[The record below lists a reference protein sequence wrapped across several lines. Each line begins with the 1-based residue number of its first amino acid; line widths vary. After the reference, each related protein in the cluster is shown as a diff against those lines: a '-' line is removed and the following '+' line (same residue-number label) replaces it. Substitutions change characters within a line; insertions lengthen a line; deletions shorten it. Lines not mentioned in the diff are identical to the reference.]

1 MRKVGDFKLEK
12 EALVFWSFLSKEKI
26 DSSLEEKEGEEGY
39 EIWISDEDQIN
50 QASFHYQEF
59 LKNHDDPKFK
69 VKLKDKRKPESL
81 SASKKSG
88 FKQYNLSDKWRS
100 QEKSPGV
107 VTLALIITSVAVFL
121 ISGMGQNTDFISL
134 FLISSRDDGQLTE
147 FFAGEIWRVFTPI
160 FFHGTP
166 NSLSSSLL
174 HILFNMYW
182 LHQFGGQIERLKGQ
196 KFFITFLV
204 ITTLV
209 SNLLQYFINGPFFVG
224 MSGVVYGLFGY
235 IWVKTRLDPADG
247 FQLDPFVAAVLFAF
261 FLLGFSGLG
270 VFGGIANWAHAGGLI
285 VGLAWG
291 YGSAFKWNLGGKK
304 N

>member
-50 QASFHYQEF
+50 EASFHYQEF

-81 SASKKSG
+81 PESKKSG
-88 FKQYNLSDKWRS
+88 FKQYNLGNKWRS

-121 ISGMGQNTDFISL
+121 ISGMGKNTQVIGPFFISEEINGGL
-134 FLISSRDDGQLTE
+134 DEIISGQFWRLI
-147 FFAGEIWRVFTPI
+147 TPI
-160 FFHGTP
+160 FLHF
-166 NSLSSSLL
+166 NLL
-174 HILFNMYW
+174 HILFNCMW
-182 LHQFGGQIERLKGQ
+182 LHSLGSQIEKKKGT
-196 KFFITFLV
+196 KFFITFILCTA
-204 ITTLV
+204 IV
-209 SNLLQYFINGPFFVG
+209 SNLSQFLITGPAFGG

-235 IWVKTRLDPADG
+235 VWIKSRLDPGDG
-247 FQLDPFVAAVLFAF
+247 FYIDPVIAMIMLGF
-261 FLLGFSGLG
+261 FLVCFTGA
-270 VFGGIANWAHAGGLI
+270 FGGVANWSHAGGLM
-285 VGLAWG
+285 VGLGWG

>member
-50 QASFHYQEF
+50 EASFHYQEF

-81 SASKKSG
+81 PESKKSG
-88 FKQYNLSDKWRS
+88 FKQYNLGNKWRS

-121 ISGMGQNTDFISL
+121 ISGMGKNTQVIGPFFISEEINGGL
-134 FLISSRDDGQLTE
+134 DEIISGQFWRLI
-147 FFAGEIWRVFTPI
+147 TPI
-160 FFHGTP
+160 FLHF
-166 NSLSSSLL
+166 NLL
-174 HILFNMYW
+174 HILFNCMW
-182 LHQFGGQIERLKGQ
+182 LHSLGSQIEKKKGT
-196 KFFITFLV
+196 KFFITFILCTA
-204 ITTLV
+204 IV
-209 SNLLQYFINGPFFVG
+209 SNLSQFLITGPAFGG

-235 IWVKTRLDPADG
+235 VWIKSRLDPGDG
-247 FQLDPFVAAVLFAF
+247 FYIDPVVAMIMLGF
-261 FLLGFSGLG
+261 FLVCFTGA
-270 VFGGIANWAHAGGLI
+270 FGGVANWAHAGGLI
-285 VGLAWG
+285 VGLSWG

>member
-50 QASFHYQEF
+50 EASFHYQEF

-81 SASKKSG
+81 PESKKSG
-88 FKQYNLSDKWRS
+88 FKQYNLGNKWRS

-121 ISGMGQNTDFISL
+121 ISGMGKNTQIIGPFFISEEINGGL
-134 FLISSRDDGQLTE
+134 HEIISGQFWRLI
-147 FFAGEIWRVFTPI
+147 TPI
-160 FFHGTP
+160 FLHF
-166 NSLSSSLL
+166 NLL
-174 HILFNMYW
+174 HILFNCMW
-182 LHQFGGQIERLKGQ
+182 LHSLGSQIEKKKGT
-196 KFFITFLV
+196 KFFITFILCTA
-204 ITTLV
+204 IV
-209 SNLLQYFINGPFFVG
+209 SNLSQFLITGPAFGG

-235 IWVKTRLDPADG
+235 VWIKSRLDPGDG
-247 FQLDPFVAAVLFAF
+247 FYIDPVIAMIMLGF
-261 FLLGFSGLG
+261 FLVCFTGA
-270 VFGGIANWAHAGGLI
+270 FGGVANWAHAGGLI
-285 VGLAWG
+285 VGLGWG

>member
-50 QASFHYQEF
+50 EASFHYQEF

-81 SASKKSG
+81 PESKKSG
-88 FKQYNLSDKWRS
+88 FKQYNLGNKWRS

-121 ISGMGQNTDFISL
+121 ISGMGKNTQIIGSFFISEEINGGL
-134 FLISSRDDGQLTE
+134 DEIISGQL
-147 FFAGEIWRVFTPI
+147 WRLITPI
-160 FFHGTP
+160 FLHF
-166 NSLSSSLL
+166 NLL
-174 HILFNMYW
+174 HILFNCMW
-182 LHQFGGQIERLKGQ
+182 LHSLGSQIEKKKGT
-196 KFFITFLV
+196 KFFITFILCTA
-204 ITTLV
+204 IV
-209 SNLLQYFINGPFFVG
+209 SNLSQFLITGPAFGG

-235 IWVKTRLDPADG
+235 VWIKSRLDPGDG
-247 FQLDPFVAAVLFAF
+247 FYIDPVVAMIMLGF
-261 FLLGFSGLG
+261 FLVCFTGA
-270 VFGGIANWAHAGGLI
+270 FGGVANWAHAGGLI
-285 VGLAWG
+285 VGLGWG

>member
-50 QASFHYQEF
+50 EASFHYQEF

-81 SASKKSG
+81 PESKKSG
-88 FKQYNLSDKWRS
+88 FKQYNLGNKWRS

-121 ISGMGQNTDFISL
+121 ISGMGKNTQVIGPFFISEEINGGL
-134 FLISSRDDGQLTE
+134 DEIISGQFWRLI
-147 FFAGEIWRVFTPI
+147 TPI
-160 FFHGTP
+160 FLHF
-166 NSLSSSLL
+166 NLL
-174 HILFNMYW
+174 HILFNCMW
-182 LHQFGGQIERLKGQ
+182 LHSLGSQIEKKKGT
-196 KFFITFLV
+196 KFFITFILCTA
-204 ITTLV
+204 IV
-209 SNLLQYFINGPFFVG
+209 SNLSQFLITGPAFGG

-235 IWVKTRLDPADG
+235 VWIKSRLDPGDG
-247 FQLDPFVAAVLFAF
+247 FYIDPVVAMIMLGF
-261 FLLGFSGLG
+261 FLVCFTGA
-270 VFGGIANWAHAGGLI
+270 FGGVANWAHAGGLI
-285 VGLAWG
+285 VGLGWG

>member
-50 QASFHYQEF
+50 EASFHYQEF

-81 SASKKSG
+81 PESKKSG
-88 FKQYNLSDKWRS
+88 FKQYNLGNKWRS

-121 ISGMGQNTDFISL
+121 ISGMGKNTQIIGPFFISEEINGGL
-134 FLISSRDDGQLTE
+134 DEIISGQFWRLI
-147 FFAGEIWRVFTPI
+147 TPI
-160 FFHGTP
+160 FLHF
-166 NSLSSSLL
+166 NLL
-174 HILFNMYW
+174 HILFNCMW
-182 LHQFGGQIERLKGQ
+182 LHSLGSQIEKKKGT
-196 KFFITFLV
+196 KFFITFILCTA
-204 ITTLV
+204 IV
-209 SNLLQYFINGPFFVG
+209 SNLSQFLITGPAFGG

-235 IWVKTRLDPADG
+235 VWIKSRLDPGDG
-247 FQLDPFVAAVLFAF
+247 FYIDPVIAMIMLGF
-261 FLLGFSGLG
+261 FLVCFTGA
-270 VFGGIANWAHAGGLI
+270 FGGVANWAHAGGLI
-285 VGLAWG
+285 VGLGWG

>member
-1 MRKVGDFKLEK
+1 MRKVADFNLEK

-50 QASFHYQEF
+50 EASFHYQEF

-81 SASKKSG
+81 PESKKSG
-88 FKQYNLSDKWRS
+88 FKQYNLGNKWRS

-121 ISGMGQNTDFISL
+121 ISGMGKNTQIIGPFFISEEINGGL
-134 FLISSRDDGQLTE
+134 DEIISGQL
-147 FFAGEIWRVFTPI
+147 WRLITPI
-160 FFHGTP
+160 FLHF
-166 NSLSSSLL
+166 NLL
-174 HILFNMYW
+174 HILFNCMW
-182 LHQFGGQIERLKGQ
+182 LHSLGSQIEKKKGT
-196 KFFITFLV
+196 KFFITFILCTA
-204 ITTLV
+204 IV
-209 SNLLQYFINGPFFVG
+209 SNLSQFLITGPAFGG

-235 IWVKTRLDPADG
+235 VWIKSRLDPGDG
-247 FQLDPFVAAVLFAF
+247 FYIDPVIAMIMLGF
-261 FLLGFSGLG
+261 FLVCFTGA
-270 VFGGIANWAHAGGLI
+270 FGGVANWAHAGGLI
-285 VGLAWG
+285 VGLGWG

>member
-50 QASFHYQEF
+50 EASFHYQEF

-81 SASKKSG
+81 PESKKSG
-88 FKQYNLSDKWRS
+88 FKQYNLGNKWRS

-121 ISGMGQNTDFISL
+121 ISGMGKNTQIIGPFFISEEINGGL
-134 FLISSRDDGQLTE
+134 DEIISGQL
-147 FFAGEIWRVFTPI
+147 WRLITPI
-160 FFHGTP
+160 FLHF
-166 NSLSSSLL
+166 NLL
-174 HILFNMYW
+174 HILFNCMW
-182 LHQFGGQIERLKGQ
+182 LHSLGSQIEKKKGT
-196 KFFITFLV
+196 KFFTTFILCTA
-204 ITTLV
+204 IV
-209 SNLLQYFINGPFFVG
+209 SNLSQFLITGPAFGG

-235 IWVKTRLDPADG
+235 VWIKSRLDPGDG
-247 FQLDPFVAAVLFAF
+247 FYIDPVVAMIMLGF
-261 FLLGFSGLG
+261 FLVCFTGA
-270 VFGGIANWAHAGGLI
+270 FGGVANWAHAGGLI
-285 VGLAWG
+285 VGLGWG

>member
-1 MRKVGDFKLEK
+1 MRKVADFKLEK

-50 QASFHYQEF
+50 EASFHYQEF

-81 SASKKSG
+81 PESKKSG
-88 FKQYNLSDKWRS
+88 FKQYNLGNKWRS

-121 ISGMGQNTDFISL
+121 ISGMGKNTQIIGPFFISEEINGGL
-134 FLISSRDDGQLTE
+134 DEIISGQFWRLI
-147 FFAGEIWRVFTPI
+147 TPI
-160 FFHGTP
+160 FLHF
-166 NSLSSSLL
+166 NLL
-174 HILFNMYW
+174 HILFNCMW
-182 LHQFGGQIERLKGQ
+182 LHSLGSQIEKKKGT
-196 KFFITFLV
+196 KFFTTFILCTA
-204 ITTLV
+204 IV
-209 SNLLQYFINGPFFVG
+209 SNLSQFVITGPAFGG

-235 IWVKTRLDPADG
+235 VWIKSRLDPGDG
-247 FQLDPFVAAVLFAF
+247 FYIDPVVAMIMLGF
-261 FLLGFSGLG
+261 FLVCFTGA
-270 VFGGIANWAHAGGLI
+270 FGGVANWAHAGGLI
-285 VGLAWG
+285 VGLGWG

>member
-50 QASFHYQEF
+50 EASFHYQEF

-81 SASKKSG
+81 PESKKSG
-88 FKQYNLSDKWRS
+88 FKQYNLGNKWRS

-121 ISGMGQNTDFISL
+121 ISGMGKNTQVIGPFFISEEINGGL
-134 FLISSRDDGQLTE
+134 DEIFSGQFWRLI
-147 FFAGEIWRVFTPI
+147 TPI
-160 FFHGTP
+160 FLHF
-166 NSLSSSLL
+166 NLL
-174 HILFNMYW
+174 HILFNCMW
-182 LHQFGGQIERLKGQ
+182 LHSLGSQIEKKKGT
-196 KFFITFLV
+196 KFFITFILCTA
-204 ITTLV
+204 IV
-209 SNLLQYFINGPFFVG
+209 SNLSQFLITGPAFGG

-235 IWVKTRLDPADG
+235 VWIKSRLDPGDG
-247 FQLDPFVAAVLFAF
+247 FYIDPVIAMIMLGF
-261 FLLGFSGLG
+261 FLVCFTGA
-270 VFGGIANWAHAGGLI
+270 FGGVANWAHAGGLI
-285 VGLAWG
+285 VGLGWG

>member
-81 SASKKSG
+81 PESKKSG
-88 FKQYNLSDKWRS
+88 FKQYNLGNKWRS

-121 ISGMGQNTDFISL
+121 ISGMGKNTQIIGPFFISEEINGGL
-134 FLISSRDDGQLTE
+134 DEIISGQFWRLI
-147 FFAGEIWRVFTPI
+147 TPI
-160 FFHGTP
+160 FLHF
-166 NSLSSSLL
+166 NLL
-174 HILFNMYW
+174 HILFNCMW
-182 LHQFGGQIERLKGQ
+182 LHSLGSQIEKKKGT
-196 KFFITFLV
+196 KFFITFILCTA
-204 ITTLV
+204 IV
-209 SNLLQYFINGPFFVG
+209 SNLSQFLITGPAFGG

-235 IWVKTRLDPADG
+235 VWIKSRLDPGDG
-247 FQLDPFVAAVLFAF
+247 FYIDPVIAMIMLGF
-261 FLLGFSGLG
+261 FLVCFTGA
-270 VFGGIANWAHAGGLI
+270 FGGVANWAHAGGLI
-285 VGLAWG
+285 VGLGWG

>member
-81 SASKKSG
+81 PESKKSG
-88 FKQYNLSDKWRS
+88 FKQYNLGNKWRS

-121 ISGMGQNTDFISL
+121 ISGMGKNTQIIGPFFISEEINGGL
-134 FLISSRDDGQLTE
+134 DEIISGQL
-147 FFAGEIWRVFTPI
+147 WRLITPI
-160 FFHGTP
+160 FLHF
-166 NSLSSSLL
+166 NLL
-174 HILFNMYW
+174 HILFNCMW
-182 LHQFGGQIERLKGQ
+182 LHSLGSQIEKKKGT
-196 KFFITFLV
+196 KFFTTFILCTAIASNLSQFV
-204 ITTLV
+204 IT
-209 SNLLQYFINGPFFVG
+209 GPAFGG

-235 IWVKTRLDPADG
+235 VWIKSRLDPGDG
-247 FQLDPFVAAVLFAF
+247 FYIDPVVAMIMLGF
-261 FLLGFSGLG
+261 FLVCFTGA
-270 VFGGIANWAHAGGLI
+270 FGGVANWAHAGGLI
-285 VGLAWG
+285 VGLGWG

>member
-1 MRKVGDFKLEK
+1 MRKVADFKLEK

-50 QASFHYQEF
+50 EASFHYQEF

-81 SASKKSG
+81 PESKKSG
-88 FKQYNLSDKWRS
+88 FKQYNLGNKWRS

-121 ISGMGQNTDFISL
+121 ISGMGKNTQIIGPFFISEEINGGL
-134 FLISSRDDGQLTE
+134 DEIISGQL
-147 FFAGEIWRVFTPI
+147 WRLITPI
-160 FFHGTP
+160 FLHF
-166 NSLSSSLL
+166 NLL
-174 HILFNMYW
+174 HILFNCMW
-182 LHQFGGQIERLKGQ
+182 LHSLGSQIEKKKGT
-196 KFFITFLV
+196 KFFTTFILCTA
-204 ITTLV
+204 IV
-209 SNLLQYFINGPFFVG
+209 SNLSQFVITGPAFGG

-235 IWVKTRLDPADG
+235 VWIKSRLDPGDG
-247 FQLDPFVAAVLFAF
+247 FYIDPVVAMIMLGF
-261 FLLGFSGLG
+261 FLVCFTGA
-270 VFGGIANWAHAGGLI
+270 FGGVANWAHAGGLI
-285 VGLAWG
+285 VGLGWG

>member
-81 SASKKSG
+81 PESKKSG
-88 FKQYNLSDKWRS
+88 FKQYNLGNKWRS

-121 ISGMGQNTDFISL
+121 ISGMGKNTQIIGPFFISEEINGGL
-134 FLISSRDDGQLTE
+134 DEIISGQFWRLI
-147 FFAGEIWRVFTPI
+147 TPI
-160 FFHGTP
+160 FLHF
-166 NSLSSSLL
+166 NLL
-174 HILFNMYW
+174 HLLFNCMW
-182 LHQFGGQIERLKGQ
+182 LHSLGSQIEKKKGT
-196 KFFITFLV
+196 KFFTTFILCTA
-204 ITTLV
+204 IV
-209 SNLLQYFINGPFFVG
+209 SNLSQFLITGPAFGG

-235 IWVKTRLDPADG
+235 VWIKSRLDPGDG
-247 FQLDPFVAAVLFAF
+247 FYIDPVIAMIMLGF
-261 FLLGFSGLG
+261 FLVCFTGA
-270 VFGGIANWAHAGGLI
+270 FGGVANWAHAGGLI
-285 VGLAWG
+285 VGLGWG

>member
-26 DSSLEEKEGEEGY
+26 DSSLEEKEGQEGY

-50 QASFHYQEF
+50 EASFHYQEF

-69 VKLKDKRKPESL
+69 VKLKDKRRPESL
-81 SASKKSG
+81 AESKKSG
-88 FKQYNLSDKWRS
+88 FKQYNLGDKWRS

-121 ISGMGQNTDFISL
+121 ISGMGKNTQIIGPFFISEEINGGL
-134 FLISSRDDGQLTE
+134 DEIISGQFWRLI
-147 FFAGEIWRVFTPI
+147 TPI
-160 FFHGTP
+160 FLHF
-166 NSLSSSLL
+166 NLL
-174 HILFNMYW
+174 HILFNCMW
-182 LHQFGGQIERLKGQ
+182 LHSLGSQIEKKKGT
-196 KFFITFLV
+196 KFFITFILC
-204 ITTLV
+204 TALV
-209 SNLLQYFINGPFFVG
+209 SNLSQFLITGPAFGG

-235 IWVKTRLDPADG
+235 VWIKSRLDPGDG
-247 FQLDPFVAAVLFAF
+247 FYIDPVIAMIMLGF
-261 FLLGFSGLG
+261 FLVCFTGA
-270 VFGGIANWAHAGGLI
+270 FGGVANWAHAGGLI
-285 VGLAWG
+285 VGLGWG

>member
-81 SASKKSG
+81 PESKKSG
-88 FKQYNLSDKWRS
+88 FKQYNLGNKWRS

-107 VTLALIITSVAVFL
+107 VTLVLIITSVAVFL
-121 ISGMGQNTDFISL
+121 ISGMGKNTQIIGPFFISEEINGGL
-134 FLISSRDDGQLTE
+134 DEIISGQFWRLI
-147 FFAGEIWRVFTPI
+147 TPI
-160 FFHGTP
+160 FLHF
-166 NSLSSSLL
+166 NLL
-174 HILFNMYW
+174 HILFNCMW
-182 LHQFGGQIERLKGQ
+182 LHSLGSQIEKKKGT
-196 KFFITFLV
+196 KFFTTFILCTA
-204 ITTLV
+204 IV
-209 SNLLQYFINGPFFVG
+209 SNLSQFLITGPAFGG

-235 IWVKTRLDPADG
+235 VWIKSRLDPGDG
-247 FQLDPFVAAVLFAF
+247 FYIDPVIAMIMLGF
-261 FLLGFSGLG
+261 FLVCFTGA
-270 VFGGIANWAHAGGLI
+270 FGGVANWAHAGGLI
-285 VGLAWG
+285 VGLGWG

>member
-50 QASFHYQEF
+50 QAIFHYQEF

-81 SASKKSG
+81 PESKKSG
-88 FKQYNLSDKWRS
+88 FKQYNLGNKWRS

-121 ISGMGQNTDFISL
+121 ISGMGKNTQIIGPFFISEEINGGL
-134 FLISSRDDGQLTE
+134 DEIISGQL
-147 FFAGEIWRVFTPI
+147 WRLITPI
-160 FFHGTP
+160 FLHF
-166 NSLSSSLL
+166 NLL
-174 HILFNMYW
+174 HILFNCMW
-182 LHQFGGQIERLKGQ
+182 LHSLGSQIEKKKGT
-196 KFFITFLV
+196 KFFITFILCTA
-204 ITTLV
+204 IV
-209 SNLLQYFINGPFFVG
+209 SNLSQFVITGPAFGG

-235 IWVKTRLDPADG
+235 VWIKSRLDPGDG
-247 FQLDPFVAAVLFAF
+247 FYIDPVVAMIMLGF
-261 FLLGFSGLG
+261 FLVCFTGA
-270 VFGGIANWAHAGGLI
+270 FGSVANWAHAGGLI
-285 VGLAWG
+285 VGLGWG

>member
-50 QASFHYQEF
+50 QAIFHYQEF

-81 SASKKSG
+81 PESKKSG
-88 FKQYNLSDKWRS
+88 FKQYNLGNKWRS

-121 ISGMGQNTDFISL
+121 ISGMGKNTQIIGPFFISEEINGGL
-134 FLISSRDDGQLTE
+134 HEIISGQFWRLI
-147 FFAGEIWRVFTPI
+147 TPI
-160 FFHGTP
+160 FLHF
-166 NSLSSSLL
+166 NLL
-174 HILFNMYW
+174 HILFNCMW
-182 LHQFGGQIERLKGQ
+182 LHSLGSQIEKKKGT
-196 KFFITFLV
+196 KFFITFILC
-204 ITTLV
+204 TALV
-209 SNLLQYFINGPFFVG
+209 SNLSQFLITGPAFGG

-235 IWVKTRLDPADG
+235 VWIKSRLDPGDG
-247 FQLDPFVAAVLFAF
+247 FYIDPVVAMIMLGF
-261 FLLGFSGLG
+261 FLVCFTGA
-270 VFGGIANWAHAGGLI
+270 FGGVANWAHAGGLI
-285 VGLAWG
+285 VGLGWG

>member
-50 QASFHYQEF
+50 EASFHYQEF

-81 SASKKSG
+81 PESKKSG
-88 FKQYNLSDKWRS
+88 FKQYNLGNKWRS

-121 ISGMGQNTDFISL
+121 ISGMGKNTQIIGPFFISEEINGGL
-134 FLISSRDDGQLTE
+134 DEIISGQL
-147 FFAGEIWRVFTPI
+147 WRLITPI
-160 FFHGTP
+160 FLHF
-166 NSLSSSLL
+166 NLL
-174 HILFNMYW
+174 HILFNCMW
-182 LHQFGGQIERLKGQ
+182 LHSLGSQIEKKKGT
-196 KFFITFLV
+196 KFFITFILCTA
-204 ITTLV
+204 IV
-209 SNLLQYFINGPFFVG
+209 SNLSQFLITGPAFGG

-235 IWVKTRLDPADG
+235 VWIKSRLDPGDG
-247 FQLDPFVAAVLFAF
+247 FYIDPVIAMIMLGF
-261 FLLGFSGLG
+261 FLVCFTGA
-270 VFGGIANWAHAGGLI
+270 FGGVANWAHAGGLI
-285 VGLAWG
+285 VGLGWG

>member
-50 QASFHYQEF
+50 QAIFHYQEF

-81 SASKKSG
+81 PESKKSG
-88 FKQYNLSDKWRS
+88 FKQYNLGNKWRS

-121 ISGMGQNTDFISL
+121 ISGMGKNTQIIGPFFISEEINGGL
-134 FLISSRDDGQLTE
+134 DEIISGQFWRLI
-147 FFAGEIWRVFTPI
+147 TPI
-160 FFHGTP
+160 FLHF
-166 NSLSSSLL
+166 NLL
-174 HILFNMYW
+174 HILFNCMW
-182 LHQFGGQIERLKGQ
+182 LHSLGSQIEKKKGT
-196 KFFITFLV
+196 KFFITFILCTA
-204 ITTLV
+204 IV
-209 SNLLQYFINGPFFVG
+209 SNLSQFLITGPAFGG

-235 IWVKTRLDPADG
+235 VWIKSRLDPGDG
-247 FQLDPFVAAVLFAF
+247 FYIDPVVAMIMLGF
-261 FLLGFSGLG
+261 FLVCFTGA
-270 VFGGIANWAHAGGLI
+270 FGGVANWAHAGGLI
-285 VGLAWG
+285 VGLGWG

>member
-50 QASFHYQEF
+50 EASFHYQEV

-81 SASKKSG
+81 PESKKSG
-88 FKQYNLSDKWRS
+88 FKQYNLGNKWRS

-121 ISGMGQNTDFISL
+121 ISGMGKNTQVIGPFFISEEINGGL
-134 FLISSRDDGQLTE
+134 DEIFSGQFWRLI
-147 FFAGEIWRVFTPI
+147 TPI
-160 FFHGTP
+160 FLHF
-166 NSLSSSLL
+166 NLL
-174 HILFNMYW
+174 HILFNCMW
-182 LHQFGGQIERLKGQ
+182 LHSLGSQIEKKKGT
-196 KFFITFLV
+196 KFFITFILC
-204 ITTLV
+204 TALV
-209 SNLLQYFINGPFFVG
+209 SNLSQFLITGPAFGG

-235 IWVKTRLDPADG
+235 VWIKSRLDPGDG
-247 FQLDPFVAAVLFAF
+247 FYIDPVIAMIMLGF
-261 FLLGFSGLG
+261 FLVCFTGA
-270 VFGGIANWAHAGGLI
+270 FGGVANWAHAGGLI
-285 VGLAWG
+285 VGLGWG

>member
-50 QASFHYQEF
+50 QASFYYQEF

-81 SASKKSG
+81 PESKKSG
-88 FKQYNLSDKWRS
+88 FKQYNLGNKWRS

-121 ISGMGQNTDFISL
+121 ISGMGKNTQIIGPFFISEEINGGL
-134 FLISSRDDGQLTE
+134 DEIISGQL
-147 FFAGEIWRVFTPI
+147 WRLITPI
-160 FFHGTP
+160 FLHF
-166 NSLSSSLL
+166 NLL
-174 HILFNMYW
+174 HILFNCMW
-182 LHQFGGQIERLKGQ
+182 LHSLGSQIEKKKGT
-196 KFFITFLV
+196 KFFITFILCTA
-204 ITTLV
+204 IV
-209 SNLLQYFINGPFFVG
+209 SNLSQFLITGPAFGG

-235 IWVKTRLDPADG
+235 VWIKSRLDPGDG
-247 FQLDPFVAAVLFAF
+247 FYIDPVVAMIMLGF
-261 FLLGFSGLG
+261 FLVCFTGA
-270 VFGGIANWAHAGGLI
+270 FGGVANWAHAGGLI
-285 VGLAWG
+285 VGLGWG

>member
-50 QASFHYQEF
+50 EASFHYQEF

-81 SASKKSG
+81 PESKKSG
-88 FKQYNLSDKWRS
+88 FKQYNLGNKWRS

-121 ISGMGQNTDFISL
+121 ISGMGKNTQIIGSFFISEEINGGL
-134 FLISSRDDGQLTE
+134 DEIISGQFWRLI
-147 FFAGEIWRVFTPI
+147 TPI
-160 FFHGTP
+160 FLHF
-166 NSLSSSLL
+166 NLL
-174 HILFNMYW
+174 HILFNCMW
-182 LHQFGGQIERLKGQ
+182 LHSLGSQIEKKKGT
-196 KFFITFLV
+196 KFFITFILCTA
-204 ITTLV
+204 IV
-209 SNLLQYFINGPFFVG
+209 SNLSQFLITGPAFGG

-235 IWVKTRLDPADG
+235 VWIKSRLDPGDG
-247 FQLDPFVAAVLFAF
+247 FYIDPVIAMIMLGF
-261 FLLGFSGLG
+261 FLVCFTGA
-270 VFGGIANWAHAGGLI
+270 FGGVANWAHAGGLI
-285 VGLAWG
+285 VGLGWG

>member
-50 QASFHYQEF
+50 EASFHYQEF

-81 SASKKSG
+81 PESKKSG
-88 FKQYNLSDKWRS
+88 FKQYNLGNKWRS

-121 ISGMGQNTDFISL
+121 ISGMGKNTQIIGPFFISEEINGGL
-134 FLISSRDDGQLTE
+134 DEIISGQL
-147 FFAGEIWRVFTPI
+147 WRLITPI
-160 FFHGTP
+160 FLHF
-166 NSLSSSLL
+166 NLL
-174 HILFNMYW
+174 HILFNCMW
-182 LHQFGGQIERLKGQ
+182 LHSLGSQIEKKKGT
-196 KFFITFLV
+196 KFFITFILCTA
-204 ITTLV
+204 IV
-209 SNLLQYFINGPFFVG
+209 SNLSQFLITGPAFGG

-235 IWVKTRLDPADG
+235 VWIKSRLDPGDG
-247 FQLDPFVAAVLFAF
+247 FYIDPVVAMIMLGF
-261 FLLGFSGLG
+261 FLVCFTGA
-270 VFGGIANWAHAGGLI
+270 FGGVANWAHAGGLI

>member
-50 QASFHYQEF
+50 QAIFHYQEF

-81 SASKKSG
+81 PESKKSG
-88 FKQYNLSDKWRS
+88 FKQYNLGNKWRS

-121 ISGMGQNTDFISL
+121 ISGMGKNTQIIGPFFISEEINGGL
-134 FLISSRDDGQLTE
+134 HEIISGQFWRLI
-147 FFAGEIWRVFTPI
+147 TPI
-160 FFHGTP
+160 FLHF
-166 NSLSSSLL
+166 NLL
-174 HILFNMYW
+174 HILFNCMW
-182 LHQFGGQIERLKGQ
+182 LHSLGSQIEKKKGT
-196 KFFITFLV
+196 KFFITFILC
-204 ITTLV
+204 TALV
-209 SNLLQYFINGPFFVG
+209 SNLSQFLITGPAFGG

-235 IWVKTRLDPADG
+235 VWIKSRLDPGDG
-247 FQLDPFVAAVLFAF
+247 FYIDPVIAMIMLGF
-261 FLLGFSGLG
+261 FLVCFTGA
-270 VFGGIANWAHAGGLI
+270 FGGVANWAHAGGLI
-285 VGLAWG
+285 VGLGWG

>member
-1 MRKVGDFKLEK
+1 MRKVADFKLEK

-26 DSSLEEKEGEEGY
+26 DSSLEEKEGDEGY

-50 QASFHYQEF
+50 EASFHYQEF

-81 SASKKSG
+81 SESKKSG
-88 FKQYNLSDKWRS
+88 FKQYNLGNKWRS

-121 ISGMGQNTDFISL
+121 ISGMGKNTQIIGPFFISEEINGGL
-134 FLISSRDDGQLTE
+134 DEIISGQL
-147 FFAGEIWRVFTPI
+147 WRLITPI
-160 FFHGTP
+160 FLHF
-166 NSLSSSLL
+166 NLL
-174 HILFNMYW
+174 HILFNCMW
-182 LHQFGGQIERLKGQ
+182 LHSLGSQIEKKKGT
-196 KFFITFLV
+196 KFFITFILCTA
-204 ITTLV
+204 IF
-209 SNLLQYFINGPFFVG
+209 SNLSQFLITGPAFGG

-235 IWVKTRLDPADG
+235 VWIKSRLDPGDG
-247 FQLDPFVAAVLFAF
+247 FYIDPVVAMIMLGF
-261 FLLGFSGLG
+261 FLVCFTGA
-270 VFGGIANWAHAGGLI
+270 FGGVANWAHAGGLI
-285 VGLAWG
+285 VGLGWG

>member
-1 MRKVGDFKLEK
+1 MRKIGDFKLEK

-81 SASKKSG
+81 PESKKSG
-88 FKQYNLSDKWRS
+88 FKQYNLGNKWRS

-121 ISGMGQNTDFISL
+121 ISGMGKNTQIIGPFFISEEINGGL
-134 FLISSRDDGQLTE
+134 DEIISGQL
-147 FFAGEIWRVFTPI
+147 WRLITPI
-160 FFHGTP
+160 FLHF
-166 NSLSSSLL
+166 NLL
-174 HILFNMYW
+174 HILFNCMW
-182 LHQFGGQIERLKGQ
+182 LHSLGSQIEKKKGT
-196 KFFITFLV
+196 KFFITFILCTA
-204 ITTLV
+204 IV
-209 SNLLQYFINGPFFVG
+209 SNLSQFLITGPAFGG

-235 IWVKTRLDPADG
+235 VWIKSRLDPGDG
-247 FQLDPFVAAVLFAF
+247 FYIDPVVAMIMLGF
-261 FLLGFSGLG
+261 FLVCFTGA
-270 VFGGIANWAHAGGLI
+270 FGGVANWAHAGGLI
-285 VGLAWG
+285 VGLGWG

>member
-50 QASFHYQEF
+50 EASFHYQEF

-81 SASKKSG
+81 PESKKSG
-88 FKQYNLSDKWRS
+88 FKQYNLGNKWRS

-121 ISGMGQNTDFISL
+121 ISGMGKNTQIIGPFFISEEINGGL
-134 FLISSRDDGQLTE
+134 DEIISGQFWRLI
-147 FFAGEIWRVFTPI
+147 TPI
-160 FFHGTP
+160 FLHF
-166 NSLSSSLL
+166 NLL
-174 HILFNMYW
+174 HILFNCMW
-182 LHQFGGQIERLKGQ
+182 LHSLGSQIEKKKGT
-196 KFFITFLV
+196 KFFITFILCTA
-204 ITTLV
+204 IV
-209 SNLLQYFINGPFFVG
+209 SNLSQFLITGPAFGG

-235 IWVKTRLDPADG
+235 VWIKSRLDPGDG
-247 FQLDPFVAAVLFAF
+247 FYIDPVVAMIMLGF
-261 FLLGFSGLG
+261 FLVCFTGA
-270 VFGGIANWAHAGGLI
+270 FGGVANWAHAGGLI
-285 VGLAWG
+285 VGLGWG

>member
-26 DSSLEEKEGEEGY
+26 DSSLEEKEGQEGY

-50 QASFHYQEF
+50 EASFHYQEF

-69 VKLKDKRKPESL
+69 VKLKDKRRPESL
-81 SASKKSG
+81 PESKKSG
-88 FKQYNLSDKWRS
+88 FKQYNLGDKWRS

-121 ISGMGQNTDFISL
+121 ISGMGKNTQIIGPFFISEEINGGL
-134 FLISSRDDGQLTE
+134 DEIISGQFWRLI
-147 FFAGEIWRVFTPI
+147 TPI
-160 FFHGTP
+160 FLHF
-166 NSLSSSLL
+166 NLL
-174 HILFNMYW
+174 HILFNCMW
-182 LHQFGGQIERLKGQ
+182 LHSLGSQIEKKKGT
-196 KFFITFLV
+196 KFFITFILC
-204 ITTLV
+204 TALV
-209 SNLLQYFINGPFFVG
+209 SNLSQFLITGPAFGG

-235 IWVKTRLDPADG
+235 VWIKSRLDPGDG
-247 FQLDPFVAAVLFAF
+247 FYIDPVIAMIMLGF
-261 FLLGFSGLG
+261 FLVCFTGA
-270 VFGGIANWAHAGGLI
+270 FGGVANWAHAGGLI
-285 VGLAWG
+285 VGLGWG

>member
-50 QASFHYQEF
+50 EAIFHYQEF

-81 SASKKSG
+81 PESKKSG
-88 FKQYNLSDKWRS
+88 FKQYNLGNKWRS

-121 ISGMGQNTDFISL
+121 ISGMGKNTQIIGPFFISEEINGGL
-134 FLISSRDDGQLTE
+134 DEIISGQFWRLI
-147 FFAGEIWRVFTPI
+147 TPI
-160 FFHGTP
+160 FLHF
-166 NSLSSSLL
+166 NLL
-174 HILFNMYW
+174 HILFNCMW
-182 LHQFGGQIERLKGQ
+182 LHSLGSQIEKKKGT
-196 KFFITFLV
+196 KFFITFILCTA
-204 ITTLV
+204 IV
-209 SNLLQYFINGPFFVG
+209 SNLSQFLITGPAFGG

-235 IWVKTRLDPADG
+235 VWIKSRLDPGDG
-247 FQLDPFVAAVLFAF
+247 FYIDPVIAMIMLGF
-261 FLLGFSGLG
+261 FLVCFTGA
-270 VFGGIANWAHAGGLI
+270 FGGVANWAHAGGLI
-285 VGLAWG
+285 VGLGWG

>member
-1 MRKVGDFKLEK
+1 MRKVADFKLEK

-26 DSSLEEKEGEEGY
+26 DSSLEEKEGDEGY

-50 QASFHYQEF
+50 EASFHYQEF

-81 SASKKSG
+81 SESKKSG
-88 FKQYNLSDKWRS
+88 FKQYNLGNKWRS

-121 ISGMGQNTDFISL
+121 ISGMGKNTQIIGPFFISEEINGGL
-134 FLISSRDDGQLTE
+134 DEIISGQL
-147 FFAGEIWRVFTPI
+147 WRLITPI
-160 FFHGTP
+160 FLHF
-166 NSLSSSLL
+166 NLL
-174 HILFNMYW
+174 HILFNCMW
-182 LHQFGGQIERLKGQ
+182 LHSLGSQIEKKKGT
-196 KFFITFLV
+196 KFFITFILCTA
-204 ITTLV
+204 IV
-209 SNLLQYFINGPFFVG
+209 SNLSQFLITGPAFGG

-235 IWVKTRLDPADG
+235 VWIKSRLDPGDG
-247 FQLDPFVAAVLFAF
+247 FYIDPVVAMIMLGF
-261 FLLGFSGLG
+261 FLVCFTGA
-270 VFGGIANWAHAGGLI
+270 FGGVANWAHAGGLI
-285 VGLAWG
+285 VGLGWG

>member
-50 QASFHYQEF
+50 EASFHYQEF

-81 SASKKSG
+81 PESKKSG
-88 FKQYNLSDKWRS
+88 FKQYNLGNKWRS

-121 ISGMGQNTDFISL
+121 ISGMGKNTQIIGPFFISEEINGGL
-134 FLISSRDDGQLTE
+134 DEIISGQL
-147 FFAGEIWRVFTPI
+147 WRLITPI
-160 FFHGTP
+160 FLHF
-166 NSLSSSLL
+166 NLL
-174 HILFNMYW
+174 HILFNCMW
-182 LHQFGGQIERLKGQ
+182 LHSLGSQIEKKKGT
-196 KFFITFLV
+196 KFFITFILCTA
-204 ITTLV
+204 IV
-209 SNLLQYFINGPFFVG
+209 SNLSQFLITGPAFGG

-235 IWVKTRLDPADG
+235 VWIKSRLDPGDG
-247 FQLDPFVAAVLFAF
+247 FYIDPVVAMIMLGF
-261 FLLGFSGLG
+261 FLVCFTGA
-270 VFGGIANWAHAGGLI
+270 FGGVANWAHAGGLI
-285 VGLAWG
+285 VGLGWG

>member
-26 DSSLEEKEGEEGY
+26 DSSLEEKEGDEGY

-50 QASFHYQEF
+50 EASFHYQEF

-81 SASKKSG
+81 PESKKSG
-88 FKQYNLSDKWRS
+88 FKQYNLGNKWRS

-121 ISGMGQNTDFISL
+121 ISGMGKNTQIIGPFFISEEINGGL
-134 FLISSRDDGQLTE
+134 DEIISGQL
-147 FFAGEIWRVFTPI
+147 WRLITPI
-160 FFHGTP
+160 FLHF
-166 NSLSSSLL
+166 NLL
-174 HILFNMYW
+174 HILFNCMW
-182 LHQFGGQIERLKGQ
+182 LHSLGSQIEKKKGT
-196 KFFITFLV
+196 KFFITFILCTA
-204 ITTLV
+204 IV
-209 SNLLQYFINGPFFVG
+209 SNLSQFLITGPAFGG

-235 IWVKTRLDPADG
+235 VWIKSRLDPGDG
-247 FQLDPFVAAVLFAF
+247 FYIDPVVAMIMLGF
-261 FLLGFSGLG
+261 FLVCFTGA
-270 VFGGIANWAHAGGLI
+270 FGGVANWAHAGGLI
-285 VGLAWG
+285 VGLGWG

>member
-50 QASFHYQEF
+50 EASFHYQEF

-81 SASKKSG
+81 PESKKSG
-88 FKQYNLSDKWRS
+88 FKQYNLGNKWRS

-121 ISGMGQNTDFISL
+121 ISGMGKNTQIIGPFFISEEINGGL
-134 FLISSRDDGQLTE
+134 HEIISGQFWRLI
-147 FFAGEIWRVFTPI
+147 TPI
-160 FFHGTP
+160 FLHF
-166 NSLSSSLL
+166 NLL
-174 HILFNMYW
+174 HILFNCMW
-182 LHQFGGQIERLKGQ
+182 LHSLGSQIEKKKGT
-196 KFFITFLV
+196 KFFITFILC
-204 ITTLV
+204 TALV
-209 SNLLQYFINGPFFVG
+209 SNLSQFLITGPAFGG

-235 IWVKTRLDPADG
+235 VWIKSRLDPGDG
-247 FQLDPFVAAVLFAF
+247 FYIDPVVAMIMLGF
-261 FLLGFSGLG
+261 FLVCFTGA
-270 VFGGIANWAHAGGLI
+270 FGGVANWAHAGGLI
-285 VGLAWG
+285 VGLGWG

>member
-50 QASFHYQEF
+50 EASFHYQEF

-81 SASKKSG
+81 PESKKSG
-88 FKQYNLSDKWRS
+88 FKQYNLGNKWRS

-121 ISGMGQNTDFISL
+121 ISGMGKNTQIIGPFFISEEINGGL
-134 FLISSRDDGQLTE
+134 DEIISGQFWRLI
-147 FFAGEIWRVFTPI
+147 TPI
-160 FFHGTP
+160 FLHF
-166 NSLSSSLL
+166 NLL
-174 HILFNMYW
+174 HILFNCMW
-182 LHQFGGQIERLKGQ
+182 LHSLGSQIEKKKGT
-196 KFFITFLV
+196 KFFTTFILCTAIASNLSQFV
-204 ITTLV
+204 IT
-209 SNLLQYFINGPFFVG
+209 GPAFGG

-235 IWVKTRLDPADG
+235 VWIKSRLDPGDG
-247 FQLDPFVAAVLFAF
+247 FYIDPVIAMIMLGF
-261 FLLGFSGLG
+261 FLVCFTGA
-270 VFGGIANWAHAGGLI
+270 FGGVANWAHAGGLI
-285 VGLAWG
+285 VGLGWG